1 MNAII
6 KKTDHDYLI
15 ELHVIPN
22 SKNQNI
28 ILDNEQLRIHLTSAP
43 RKNKANK
50 ELLKMFKKKLKLG
63 SDQIRLIS
71 GAKSTDKIISVSF
84 SEQTFVEEI
93 KKMLLS

>member
-22 SKNQNI
+22 SKNQKI
-28 ILDNEQLRIHLTSAP
+28 ILDNEQLRIYLTSAP

-50 ELLKMFKKKLKLG
+50 ELLKILKKKLKLS

-71 GAKSTDKIISVSF
+71 GAKSTDKIISISF